1 MRYACNDR
9 MCGAEDCETCHPG
22 CNDDPETV
30 EMWCPTCEER
40 VDMKEDDD
48 GECPRCGDEVMD
60 EEPDEK
66 ECKVCGGILPECSCG
81 QEDDANPRREG

>member
-1 MRYACNDR
+1 MRYACHDR

-22 CNDDPETV
+22 CNDEPETV

-60 EEPDEK
+60 EEPEEPDEPTSIFDEAVRIIHNHNK
-66 ECKVCGGILPECSCG
+66 EIS
-81 QEDDANPRREG
+81 